1 MTTSAQQA
9 QQQQQQLAA
18 EAYAF
23 RQLVAHLQ
31 GRKDVQ
37 NIEMMILTGFC
48 AHAQSPLNK
57 RATAY

>member
-1 MTTSAQQA
+1 MSDL
-9 QQQQQQLAA
+9 QQQAA

-31 GRKDVQ
+31 GRTDVQ

-48 AHAQSPLNK
+48 ELPPPFAAP
-57 RATAY
+57 

>member
-1 MTTSAQQA
+1 MTMSTPSDL
-9 QQQQQQLAA
+9 QQQAA

-31 GRKDVQ
+31 GRTDVQ

-48 AHAQSPLNK
+48 EPPPPFLLHRRMN
-57 RATAY
+57 RHC

>member
-1 MTTSAQQA
+1 MATMTAEQA
-9 QQQQQQLAA
+9 TMAA

-48 AHAQSPLNK
+48 E
-57 RATAY
+57 

>member
-1 MTTSAQQA
+1 MAATTTIDL
-9 QQQQQQLAA
+9 QQQAA

-31 GRKDVQ
+31 GRADVQ

-48 AHAQSPLNK
+48 ARRKHA
-57 RATAY
+57 